1 MVLEGGLWYA
11 ELVSENNV
19 ARFTT
24 VKKKICT
31 QTHTHTHK
39 ILKERERERYLK
51 FPWRSVLRLVF
62 WDVMPF
68 CLVD

>member
-19 ARFTT
+19 VRFTI
-24 VKKKICT
+24 VKKKICRHRHRHT
-31 QTHTHTHK
+31 QNIK
-39 ILKERERERYLK
+39 KKRERDLR
-51 FPWRSVLRLVF
+51 FPWKSVLRLVF

>member
-1 MVLEGGLWYA
+1 MVLEGGLWYV

-19 ARFTT
+19 ARFTI

-31 QTHTHTHK
+31 QTHTQNIKKK
-39 ILKERERERYLK
+39 IERDLR
-51 FPWRSVLRLVF
+51 FPWKSVLRLVF